1 MCLGRQHRLVQIFE
15 ALPPSWEAWV
25 ELQAPGLYLAPPR
38 LLWAFEEETSRW
50 ERPLPLSLALPFSY
64 SLFFSHFA
72 FQIHCPRFFKSQK
85 KKSYSD
91 FHLTDKDRDQQ
102 TTIHNPNPAFHL
114 LVWLKLYC
122 NTGTRIPLCMVH
134 DCFPRNSAQMRNWE
148 WDFLAHGARVTDHL
162 AVYRKACQP

>member
-1 MCLGRQHRLVQIFE
+1 MQQGTKSLLGTPASQFWSICFQSWFLCFPSTFSLMCLGRQHRLVQIFE

-114 LVWLKLYC
+114 LV
-122 NTGTRIPLCMVH
+122 
-134 DCFPRNSAQMRNWE
+134 
-148 WDFLAHGARVTDHL
+148 
-162 AVYRKACQP
+162 